1 MGNVT
6 RAIHQRP
13 QPPRAS
19 LPSSSLQT
27 PFGSVARLPLLVE
40 VLGFASSPRGGF
52 AFSSVTPEYEGG
64 AQVSQYA
71 IRLKLVCHA
80 AICMAEAHGLLE
92 FAGLSS
98 VMKVI
103 VAREIVKY
111 HGGDLKVLS
120 GASLSVEAGEKI
132 GLVGR
137 NGAGK
142 TTLLE
147 ILVGNLEADSG
158 TVERVGGARG
168 GARVRMT
175 PQNLYAGE
183 RGRISVEE
191 EIISAFAPL
200 IEREKELAELESRLS
215 DDPSS
220 DLLERYGRLQ
230 GEFERDGGYDYRAR
244 AASTLSGLGFAPEDW
259 KRPVGSF
266 SGGEQSRI
274 ALARLLL
281 EEPTNH
287 LDLRAIEWLEN
298 FVKGAKSAVL
308 VVSHDRYFLDATV
321 GSILELE
328 DAELVRYVGN
338 YTRYAAEKKARS
350 EQLARKAKANAER
363 RAQLERF
370 IEKNRA
376 KARKAS
382 QAKSK
387 QKLLSRMEKIEA
399 PKGDA
404 KSMKLDLG
412 EASRAGRVVLEME
425 DVRYAHEDSD
435 EPLLEDLDLIVER
448 GERVALLGPNGTGK
462 TTIMRLG
469 AGELS
474 PQRGSIRLGH
484 NVVPAYQDQ
493 QIARLDDS
501 KTVLQEAMDATGL
514 RAPEARD
521 LLGAFLFSG
530 EDVFKRVSSLSGG
543 ERNRLSLAE
552 IVVSGANLLLL
563 DEPTNNLDI
572 PALEALEE
580 ALLEY
585 RGTMFFISHDRYFL
599 RKLATRVVEL
609 EDRKLTNYLG
619 GYDYYRSH
627 RRLDQGE
634 GRRRRRVRPG
644 QSKEQNVF
652 AARLVAFYDETD
664 ATERRLSRLEK
675 ELANSSLYADGKRS
689 REVVLEHR
697 QLKSA
702 LEGLYADWGE
712 LLGEAEE
719 AGL

>member
-1 MGNVT
+1 
-6 RAIHQRP
+6 
-13 QPPRAS
+13 
-19 LPSSSLQT
+19 
-27 PFGSVARLPLLVE
+27 
-40 VLGFASSPRGGF
+40 
-52 AFSSVTPEYEGG
+52 
-64 AQVSQYA
+64 
-71 IRLKLVCHA
+71 
-80 AICMAEAHGLLE
+80 
-92 FAGLSS
+92 
-98 VMKVI
+98 MKVI
-103 VAREIVKY
+103 IARDIVKY

-120 GASLSVEAGEKI
+120 RASLSVEAGEKI

-147 ILVGNLEADSG
+147 ILAGNSEADSG
-158 TVERVGGARG
+158 SVERIG
-168 GARVRMT
+168 GARVGVT
-175 PQNLYAGE
+175 SQSLYAGE
-183 RGRISVEE
+183 RGRISVEQ
-191 EIISAFAPL
+191 EIISAFEPL
-200 IEREKELAELESRLS
+200 MRRERELKELEVRLTE
-215 DDPSS
+215 DPSS
-220 DLLERYGRLQ
+220 LLLERYGRLQ

-244 AASTLSGLGFAPEDW
+244 AASTLSGLGFAPADW

-281 EEPTNH
+281 EEPDLVLLDEPTNH
-287 LDLRAIEWLEN
+287 LDLKAIEWLEN

-308 VVSHDRYFLDATV
+308 VVSHDRYFLDAV
-321 GSILELE
+321 AGSILELE
-328 DAELVRYVGN
+328 DGRLTRYPGN
-338 YTRYAAEKKARS
+338 YSEYVTEKRAS
-350 EQLARKAKANAER
+350 EERLARKAKANAER

-387 QKLLSRMEKIEA
+387 QKLLDRMEKVEGPSGA
-399 PKGDA
+399 NKN
-404 KSMKLDLG
+404 MKLNLG
-412 EASRAGRVVLEME
+412 DTSRAGRVVLEME

-435 EPLLEDLDLIVER
+435 EPLLEEFDLVIKR

-462 TTIMRLG
+462 STVMRL
-469 AGELS
+469 ATGELS
-474 PQRGSIRLGH
+474 PQRGTVRLGL
-484 NVVPAYQDQ
+484 NVAPAYQDQ
-493 QIARLDDS
+493 QLARLDDA
-501 KTVLQEAMDATGL
+501 KTVLEEVMDITGL
-514 RAPEARD
+514 KAPEARD

-530 EDVFKRVSSLSGG
+530 EDVFKKVSSLSGG

-572 PALEALEE
+572 PAREALET

-599 RKLATRVVEL
+599 RKLATRVVDL
-609 EDRKLTNYLG
+609 EGKKLTNYLG

-627 RRLDQGE
+627 RRIDARDGK
-634 GRRRRRVRPG
+634 GRPRRRVRPG
-644 QSKEQNVF
+644 QSKEESVL
-652 AARLVAFYDETD
+652 AARLIAVEGEID

-675 ELANSSLYADGKRS
+675 ELATSELYADGKRS
-689 REVVLEHR
+689 REVILEHR
-697 QLKSA
+697 HLKSV

-712 LLGEAEE
+712 LLEEAEE

>member
-1 MGNVT
+1 
-6 RAIHQRP
+6 
-13 QPPRAS
+13 
-19 LPSSSLQT
+19 
-27 PFGSVARLPLLVE
+27 
-40 VLGFASSPRGGF
+40 
-52 AFSSVTPEYEGG
+52 
-64 AQVSQYA
+64 
-71 IRLKLVCHA
+71 
-80 AICMAEAHGLLE
+80 
-92 FAGLSS
+92 
-98 VMKVI
+98 MKVI
-103 VAREIVKY
+103 VARDIVKY

-132 GLVGR
+132 GVVGR

-147 ILVGNLEADSG
+147 ILAGNSEADSG
-158 TVERVGGARG
+158 SVERVGGARVG
-168 GARVRMT
+168 VT
-175 PQNLYAGE
+175 SQSLYAGE
-183 RGRISVEE
+183 RGRISVEQ
-191 EIISAFAPL
+191 EIISAFEPL
-200 IEREKELAELESRLS
+200 MRRERELEELEARLAE
-215 DDPSS
+215 DHSS
-220 DLLERYGRLQ
+220 SLLERYGKLQ

-281 EEPTNH
+281 EEPDLVLLDEPTNH
-287 LDLRAIEWLEN
+287 LDLKAIEWLEN

-308 VVSHDRYFLDATV
+308 VVSHDRYFLDAV
-321 GSILELE
+321 AGSILELE
-328 DAELVRYVGN
+328 DGRLTRYPGN
-338 YTRYAAEKKARS
+338 YSEYVTEKRAS
-350 EQLARKAKANAER
+350 EERLARKAKANAER

-387 QKLLSRMEKIEA
+387 QKLLDRMEKVEGPSGA
-399 PKGDA
+399 NKN
-404 KSMKLDLG
+404 MKLNLG
-412 EASRAGRVVLEME
+412 DTSRAGRVVLEME

-435 EPLLEDLDLIVER
+435 EPLLEEFDLVIER

-462 TTIMRLG
+462 STVMRL
-469 AGELS
+469 ATGELS
-474 PQRGSIRLGH
+474 PQRGTVRLGH
-484 NVVPAYQDQ
+484 NVAPAYQDQ
-493 QIARLDDS
+493 QLARLDDA
-501 KTVLQEAMDATGL
+501 KTVLEEVMDITGL
-514 RAPEARD
+514 KAPEARD

-530 EDVFKRVSSLSGG
+530 EDVFKKVSSLSGG

-572 PALEALEE
+572 PAREALET

-599 RKLATRVVEL
+599 RKLATRVVDL
-609 EDRKLTNYLG
+609 EGKKLTNYLG

-627 RRLDQGE
+627 RRIDARDGK
-634 GRRRRRVRPG
+634 GRPRRRVRPG
-644 QSKEQNVF
+644 QSKEESVL
-652 AARLVAFYDETD
+652 AARLVAVEGEID

-675 ELANSSLYADGKRS
+675 ELATSELYADGKRS
-689 REVVLEHR
+689 REVILEHR
-697 QLKSA
+697 HLKSA

-712 LLGEAEE
+712 LLEEAEE

>member
-1 MGNVT
+1 
-6 RAIHQRP
+6 
-13 QPPRAS
+13 
-19 LPSSSLQT
+19 
-27 PFGSVARLPLLVE
+27 
-40 VLGFASSPRGGF
+40 
-52 AFSSVTPEYEGG
+52 
-64 AQVSQYA
+64 
-71 IRLKLVCHA
+71 
-80 AICMAEAHGLLE
+80 
-92 FAGLSS
+92 
-98 VMKVI
+98 MKVI
-103 VAREIVKY
+103 VARDIVKY
-111 HGGDLKVLS
+111 YGGDLKVLS

-137 NGAGK
+137 NGVGK

-147 ILVGNLEADSG
+147 ILAGDSEADYGS
-158 TVERVGGARG
+158 VERVGGARVG
-168 GARVRMT
+168 MT
-175 PQNLYAGE
+175 SQSLYAGE
-183 RGRISVEE
+183 RGRLSLEE
-191 EIISAFAPL
+191 EITSAFAPL
-200 IEREKELAELESRLS
+200 MERGKELEELESRLS
-215 DDPSS
+215 EDTSAA
-220 DLLERYGRLQ
+220 LLERYGRLQ

-259 KRPVGSF
+259 ERPVGTF

-281 EEPTNH
+281 EEPDLILLDEPTNH
-287 LDLRAIEWLEN
+287 LDLRALEWLES
-298 FVKGAKSAVL
+298 FVKSAKSAVL

-328 DAELVRYVGN
+328 DGELVRYVGN
-338 YTRYAAEKKARS
+338 YTEYAAKRKARS
-350 EQLARKAKANAER
+350 EQLARKTKANAER

-370 IEKNRA
+370 IERNRA

-399 PKGDA
+399 PRGGT

-412 EASRAGRVVLEME
+412 DTSRTGRVVLEMK
-425 DVRYAHEDSD
+425 DVRYVHEDSD
-435 EPLLEDLDLIVER
+435 EPLLEDLDLVVER
-448 GERVALLGPNGTGK
+448 GERVALLGPNGAGK
-462 TTIMRLG
+462 STIMRLG

-474 PQRGSIRLGH
+474 PRRGLVRLGH
-484 NVVPAYQDQ
+484 NVIPAYQDQ
-493 QIARLDDS
+493 QIAGLDDN
-501 KTVLQEAMDATGL
+501 KTVLQEAMAATGL

-530 EDVFKRVSSLSGG
+530 EDAFKRVSSLSGG

-619 GYDYYRSH
+619 GYDYYRSY
-627 RRLDQGE
+627 RRLDQEE
-634 GRRRRRVRPG
+634 GKRRRRVRPG
-644 QSKEQNVF
+644 QSKEQNVL
-652 AARLVAFYDETD
+652 AARLVAVEGEID

-689 REVVLEHR
+689 REVVLTHR
-697 QLKSA
+697 QLKRA

-712 LLGEAEE
+712 LLEEAEK